1 MIWSAKVSS
10 ANTGASIRIY
20 MGDIDLTG
28 KITVPQSAN
37 SDWSVYTEVKGRTK
51 VAMPVGTYKLRLVIE
66 SSSCNIDKVTFTKS
80 IGNEIL
86 TTPYNSTPFALPG
99 TVEAEMFDK
108 GADGTAYKDSNTKN
122 EGDANFRTDTGVDIV
137 NGNGG
142 KVIGYTAVGEWML
155 YTVTAAK
162 EQVYNWTATVASG
175 ATGSAFSIYLG
186 NTNITGKIQVPQTGS
201 GDWSTYTQVTGKT
214 TIAIPAGTS
223 QLRLAI
229 EGANCNIDKV
239 TFAAVPTGIDDLQ
252 VDKFDGVYEMF
263 SAMGIHMGNV
273 KITNGDISNLNS
285 QYPHGV
291 YILRKHDG
299 SGVSKRILI
308 N

>member
-1 MIWSAKVSS
+1 
-10 ANTGASIRIY
+10 
-20 MGDIDLTG
+20 
-28 KITVPQSAN
+28 
-37 SDWSVYTEVKGRTK
+37 
-51 VAMPVGTYKLRLVIE
+51 
-66 SSSCNIDKVTFTKS
+66 
-80 IGNEIL
+80 
-86 TTPYNSTPFALPG
+86 
-99 TVEAEMFDK
+99 
-108 GADGTAYKDSNTKN
+108 
-122 EGDANFRTDTGVDIV
+122 
-137 NGNGG
+137 
-142 KVIGYTAVGEWML
+142 ML